1 MELTFLHLLI
11 IIATIA
17 VAIGGGLYAARS
29 VKTAEG
35 YSLGGRSSGVTM
47 VAGSIAGTIIGGGA
61 TVGTA
66 QLAYSVG
73 LSAWWFTLGSGIIF
87 IIMGLF
93 YARPLRKTSLETI
106 PQYLVLH
113 YGKRAGDLASI
124 VSSLGIFFSAVAST
138 LPGIQIIAA
147 VLGVSHPLAA
157 LLLLLLVAAYVSF
170 GGMKSAGVGG
180 IIKMIIIWISL
191 FLAGLSAFT
200 ALHSQPDL
208 VAAFPAHMFSLF
220 GAGHAAA
227 LANLLSLIVGILC
240 TQTYIQAI
248 FSASDPRT
256 ASIGAFAAALV
267 AIPVGLPCAVIG
279 MYMHAVAPGTT
290 PILVL
295 PTYLLQY
302 EPVWLGGIAMGGI
315 MLSLIGSIAG
325 LSLGI
330 GTMVSHDIL
339 SGLLH
344 ITDGASLLRL
354 NRYVVVGVLFV
365 AAVVAILNEGSQI
378 LFWNYMSMALRGGG
392 VFLPL
397 SVAVFFPGSLH
408 KGWVVASIVFS
419 TCAAIVATVI
429 PSPVN
434 PLFIGLAVS
443 LLMLVP
449 GYFVN
454 KKV

>member
-1 MELTFLHLLI
+1 
-11 IIATIA
+11 
-17 VAIGGGLYAARS
+17 
-29 VKTAEG
+29 
-35 YSLGGRSSGVTM
+35 
-47 VAGSIAGTIIGGGA
+47 
-61 TVGTA
+61 
-66 QLAYSVG
+66 
-73 LSAWWFTLGSGIIF
+73 
-87 IIMGLF
+87 MGLF
-93 YARPLRKTSLETI
+93 YARPLRKTALETI
-106 PQYLVLH
+106 PQYLRMH

-147 VLGVSHPLAA
+147 VLGISHILAA
-157 LLLLLLVAAYVSF
+157 VILLLLVAAYVSF

-180 IIKMIIIWISL
+180 IIKMIIIWVSL
-191 FLAGLSAFT
+191 CLAGFSAFT
-200 ALHSQPDL
+200 MLHTQPDL
-208 VAAFPAHMFSLF
+208 LDAFPPHMFSLF
-220 GAGHAAA
+220 GMGHAAA

-267 AIPVGLPCAVIG
+267 TIPVGLPCAIIG
-279 MYMHAVAPGTT
+279 MYMHVMSPDTL

-339 SGLLH
+339 SDLLH
-344 ITDGASLLRL
+344 IKDGASLLRL
-354 NRYVVVGVLFV
+354 NRLVVIGVLFL
-365 AAVVAILNEGSQI
+365 AAVIAILNEGSQI

-408 KGWVVASIVFS
+408 KGWVIASIVFS
-419 TCAAIVATVI
+419 TCAAIVVTVI
-429 PSPVN
+429 PSPVK
-434 PLFIGLAVS
+434 PLFVGLAVS
-443 LLMLVP
+443 LIMLVP
-449 GYFVN
+449 GYFIQ
-454 KKV
+454 KKA